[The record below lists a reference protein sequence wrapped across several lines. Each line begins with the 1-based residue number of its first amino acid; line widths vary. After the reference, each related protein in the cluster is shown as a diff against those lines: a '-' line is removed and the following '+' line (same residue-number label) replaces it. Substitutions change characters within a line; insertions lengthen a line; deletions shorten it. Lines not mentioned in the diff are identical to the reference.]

1 MATSTQINNFI
12 NEIAPY
18 AQEAYKTLGKVLPSV
33 CIGMA
38 CIESAYGTSRIMRNH
53 NAYFGQKV
61 GSGKTA
67 TKYWSGKF
75 FTSKTSEEY
84 TVGSH
89 TIIKAAFRAYDS
101 MKQSVF
107 NYYELLNTKL
117 YSRVMSGV
125 DYRTQ
130 MQQIKACGYMTSSTE
145 VNSVINLIQRY
156 NLTRF
161 DSATSNTRPTLKKG
175 SKSDA
180 VKALQIFLNLNGYQC
195 GSADGIFGSK
205 TETAVR
211 AFQKAHP
218 ECGTAD
224 GIVGKKTWQVI
235 DDLLS

>member
-38 CIESAYGTSRIMRNH
+38 CIESAYGTSKIMRNH

-107 NYYELLNTKL
+107 NYYELLNTNL
-117 YSRVMSGV
+117 YARVKAGV
-125 DYRTQ
+125 DYRIQ

-145 VNSVINLIQRY
+145 VNSVINLIQKY

-161 DSATSNTRPTLKKG
+161 DGNTVSRPVLKKG
-175 SKSDA
+175 SKGEA
-180 VKALQIFLNLNGYQC
+180 VKQLQEFLNSKGY
-195 GSADGIFGSK
+195 
-205 TETAVR
+205 
-211 AFQKAHP
+211 P
-218 ECGTAD
+218 CGTAD
-224 GIVGKKTWQVI
+224 GIFGNKTQNAVIEWQKDHQLTPDGIVGRNTYATMY
-235 DDLLS
+235 

>member
-1 MATSTQINNFI
+1 MATTTQINNFI

-18 AQEAYKTLGKVLPSV
+18 AQEAYQTLGKVLPSV
-33 CIGMA
+33 CISMA
-38 CIESAYGTSRIMRNH
+38 CVESAYGTSKIMRQH

-75 FTSKTSEEY
+75 FTSRTSEEY

-107 NYYELLNTKL
+107 NYYELLNTNL
-117 YSRVMSGV
+117 YARVKAGV

-145 VNSVINLIQRY
+145 VNSVINLIQKY

-161 DSATSNTRPTLKKG
+161 DTGSGTTSRPTLKKG
-175 SKSDA
+175 SRGDA
-180 VKALQIFLNLNGYQC
+180 VKQLQEFLNAKGYPC
-195 GSADGIFGSK
+195 GKADGIFGQK
-205 TETAVR
+205 TYNAVVEW
-211 AFQKAHP
+211 QKDHGLVP
-218 ECGTAD
+218 D
-224 GIVGKKTWQVI
+224 GIVGRLTQATMY
-235 DDLLS
+235 